1 MTKQIS
7 LFDLL
12 DDVKEDLYYIT
23 WDSKKIENGKVRIAK
38 GYNDGL
44 DSFKQ
49 TVEKAMKAEIDEGYP
64 KVVRTGAGLKNW
76 YEIET
81 IPEPKMALGIEIT
94 PEKGNE
100 LNLLD
105 EGTFKVKFVGVY
117 KCGTTDYPWAILSSA
132 EHGYDVV
139 MSFKTISNKVLRKK
153 SPHKDLNFTLID
165 SIDDTAAFFFTVG
178 HLLNRQ
184 IALHLRT
191 TPKTHTDLT
200 EKYERVT
207 GHRITEDIFNK
218 YVYLNTNPGTFT
230 DNADLRV
237 DISPIRKYL
246 YFPKNNV
253 GKREGK
259 VNKGTELIQNTSY
272 VWTLFNYG
280 FRLGTEHDVDGVF
293 GHVRIQSPEYFEDFE
308 RGYNYYGVEN

>member
-1 MTKQIS
+1 MRS
-7 LFDLL
+7 
-12 DDVKEDLYYIT
+12 
-23 WDSKKIENGKVRIAK
+23 
-38 GYNDGL
+38 
-44 DSFKQ
+44 
-49 TVEKAMKAEIDEGYP
+49 EIDG
-64 KVVRTGAGLKNW
+64 GH
-76 YEIET
+76 T
-81 IPEPKMALGIEIT
+81 IPEPRMTKAIEIT
-94 PEKGNE
+94 LVKGSE

-105 EGTFKVKFVGVY
+105 EGTFKVKFIGEY
-117 KCGTTDYPWAILSSA
+117 KCGTTDYPWAMLSSA
-132 EHGYDVV
+132 ERGYDIV
-139 MSFKTISNKVLRKK
+139 MSFKAINNKILRSR
-153 SPHKDLNFTLID
+153 SPHTDLNFTLID

-178 HLLNRQ
+178 HLLSRQ
-184 IALHLRT
+184 TALHLRT
-191 TPKTHTDLT
+191 TPKTHTELMD
-200 EKYERVT
+200 KYERLT

-237 DISPIRKYL
+237 TISPIRKYL

-259 VNKGTELIQNTSY
+259 VAKGTELIQNTSY

-280 FRLGTEHDVDGVF
+280 FRLGTEHDVDEVF